1 MSRFLLA
8 CLRRQLTLACRRPL
22 DALNPLL
29 FFLVV
34 VAMFPLGLGP
44 DPGQLAGFAP
54 GILWIVALLATLMA
68 AEGLFRPDFE
78 DGSLEQLVLAPQ
90 PLYLSALA
98 YTLAHWLVTG
108 LPLTLLSPLFA
119 VMLQLPPAALPT
131 LLVSMALGSGVLSL
145 VGSIGAALTVSLKR
159 GGLLTALIV
168 MPLHVPVLILGS
180 GAVQFAA
187 AGGDP
192 APRLLLLAGLL
203 SLAVALSPFAIAAGL
218 RLSVEAD

>member
-119 VMLQLPPAALPT
+119 VMLQLPPATLPT

-180 GAVQFAA
+180 GGGAVCGGGRRPGSPAA
-187 AGGDP
+187 VAGRIAVAGG
-192 APRLLLLAGLL
+192 GL
-203 SLAVALSPFAIAAGL
+203 VALCHCRRPSPIG
-218 RLSVEAD
+218 